1 MYNFIMKI
9 PSITKFLDIKDPRDQ
24 MGSPKVEDIDREN
37 LPPKEVFLTWDYTV
51 SAENK
56 KWVSKRFYRPFLII
70 GIFVGLLLLI
80 MQEFFVILIIGSIIF
95 FIQAVMKMSPENV
108 KYEINNHGILIGDD
122 LYYWDKLRRY
132 FFISRDG
139 NEVLSVD
146 TTLGFPGRIYMYFN
160 SVDKEK
166 IRGVLDKYLHFLE
179 NEPRTFLD
187 NAYDKVTTKFSVDDD
202 DDEISQEDTP
212 IEKPKESKKESTD
225 K

>member
-1 MYNFIMKI
+1 MKI
-9 PSITKFLDIKDPRDQ
+9 PSITKFLDIKDPRDE

-37 LPPKEVFLTWDYTV
+37 LPPKEIFLTWDYTV

-56 KWVSKRFYRPFLII
+56 KWINKRLYRPILII

-80 MQEFFVILIIGSIIF
+80 MQEFFIMLIIGSIIF
-95 FIQAVMKMSPENV
+95 FMQALQKMNPENV
-108 KYEINNHGILIGDD
+108 KYEINNHGILVGDSM
-122 LYYWDKLRRY
+122 YYWNKLRRY

-146 TTLGFPGRIYMYFN
+146 TVLGFPGRIYIYFN
-160 SVDKEK
+160 SFDKEK
-166 IRGVLDKYLHFLE
+166 IKSILDRYLHFLE

-187 NAYDKVTTKFSVDDD
+187 SAYDKVTTKFSS
-202 DDEISQEDTP
+202 DEEEEDLSQVETR
-212 IEKPKESKKESTD
+212 IEESGEPEKEPAD